1 MSRVLLTKLDGDLK
15 LAGYKKRTRQSY
27 VRAVRQLRNFWGCDL
42 EEIEEQQVREYWL
55 HCKDELDWMSATMR
69 ISYSGI
75 KFFYAHTLKR
85 DWETLKLLK
94 IKQHVT
100 PPTVLS
106 IDEVRKLLA
115 NMPTQMNHA
124 FYTAVYSL
132 GLRLGE
138 ARHLKPADIDSARM
152 CVSVRNSK
160 GDDRFVPLPETT
172 LLVLRAWWKTHRN
185 MQWLFPA
192 PGRCGKKASEA
203 TVPVSSTTV
212 QGALRRTVVKLKI
225 IKRVYPH
232 VFRHSY
238 ATHMLEAGVP
248 IVHVQRCLGHRTLV
262 TTMIYLHVTEPGEA
276 RSREKLNQLMRG
288 ILSPMPKKKVSA

>member
-1 MSRVLLTKLDGDLK
+1 MSKVLLTKLNEDLK
-15 LAGYKKRTRQSY
+15 LAGYAKRSRQSY

-55 HCKDELDWMSATMR
+55 HCKDELDWMPATMR

-75 KFFYAHTLKR
+75 KFFYEHTFKQ

-94 IKQHVT
+94 IKQQVT

-106 IDEVRKLLA
+106 VDEVRKIIAAL
-115 NMPTQMNHA
+115 PTQMNHA
-124 FYTAVYSL
+124 FYTAVYTL

-138 ARHLKPADIDSARM
+138 ARHLKPEDIDSQRM

-160 GDDRFVPLPETT
+160 GDDRLVPLPDTT
-172 LLVLRAWWKTHRN
+172 LRVLREWWKTHRN

-192 PGRCGKKASEA
+192 PGRGGKDAS
-203 TVPVSSTTV
+203 VSVKPVSETTV
-212 QGALRRTVVKLKI
+212 QGALRRTVAKLKI

-248 IVHVQRCLGHRTLV
+248 IVHVQRCLGHRSLV
-262 TTMIYLHVTEPGEA
+262 TTMIYLHVTDLGEA

-288 ILSPMPKKKVSA
+288 VLS